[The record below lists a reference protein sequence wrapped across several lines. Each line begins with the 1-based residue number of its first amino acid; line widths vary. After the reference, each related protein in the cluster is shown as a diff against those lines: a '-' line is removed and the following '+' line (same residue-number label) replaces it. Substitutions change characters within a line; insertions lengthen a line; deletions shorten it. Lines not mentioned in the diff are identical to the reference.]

1 MHFATS
7 SLCPLLSYPLK
18 SENFTNPRN
27 RLHPAAI
34 LLQPCSRLGFRRPHG
49 VLFFKSPKA
58 IRFHT
63 FFCPKRASTRNPV
76 PTACQDD
83 NKNRGPVGRVCARAH
98 GYAFAHSWEHQWSA
112 KEEIQSRQEKS
123 VGCGL
128 CLCVWEGWGGK
139 NSCGGNFL
147 WSVWGGKKSG
157 NWSSDVALQVQLF
170 LNKFP
175 KKPDTN

>member
-34 LLQPCSRLGFRRPHG
+34 LLQPCSRLGFHRPHG
-49 VLFFKSPKA
+49 VLFFKSSKA

-83 NKNRGPVGRVCARAH
+83 NKNRSPVGRVCARAH
-98 GYAFAHSWEHQWSA
+98 GYAFVHSWEHQWSA
-112 KEEIQSRQEKS
+112 KEEIQPRQEKS
-123 VGCGL
+123 VGCV
-128 CLCVWEGWGGK
+128 CVFGRGGEEKTAAGEIFCEAFEGEKRAGTEVVMWHFK
-139 NSCGGNFL
+139 FSCF
-147 WSVWGGKKSG
+147 
-157 NWSSDVALQVQLF
+157 
-170 LNKFP
+170 
-175 KKPDTN
+175 

>member
-49 VLFFKSPKA
+49 VLFFKSSKA

-83 NKNRGPVGRVCARAH
+83 NKNRSPVGRVCVRVRTATHLYTA
-98 GYAFAHSWEHQWSA
+98 GNTSGLLKKKY
-112 KEEIQSRQEKS
+112 SRDRRNLWA
-123 VGCGL
+123 VGCV
-128 CLCVWEGWGGK
+128 CVFGRGGEEKTAAGEIFCEAFEGEKRAGTEVVRWHFK
-139 NSCGGNFL
+139 FSCF
-147 WSVWGGKKSG
+147 
-157 NWSSDVALQVQLF
+157 
-170 LNKFP
+170 
-175 KKPDTN
+175 